1 MTAPEDPKQP
11 INGEHWLRAKELL
24 ADLSEVPQ
32 HARADWIEKAC
43 AGDPGLKAELER
55 LLALDAEANRYFDDL
70 GATLAGVDAAP
81 EQIGVYRIVGE
92 IGRGGMGTVYLG
104 ERSDGQFEQTVAIK
118 VVGDSVNER
127 MLERFREERRILA
140 QLNHPGIAHLLDGDS
155 LPDGRPYFIMEYIR
169 GRQITD
175 HADHERMDTSA
186 RLALF
191 REVCAAVAHAHR
203 NLVIHRDLKPGNVMV
218 QEGDDGQPSIKLL
231 DFGIARVMEG
241 GPGNGQETR
250 PPRPPGSSAA
260 PLPAHAMAARATTEY
275 GERLLTPRYAAPE
288 QLRGEKATTS
298 SDVYA
303 LGLLLHELLTG
314 THPFGAGIS
323 TAEEMQ
329 RAILEGS
336 PARPSRTA
344 SRMDVGTAACRASTP
359 RNLARRLRGDLDSI
373 VLKAIQ
379 PEPEHRYAS
388 VGQLA
393 DDIRRHLDGEA
404 VTARQGTAAYHAGV
418 FLRRYRYGV
427 AATVVV
433 LAASIALGSLHLG
446 RITHER
452 NLARTEA
459 AKAQQV
465 SELLVSMLE
474 SANPEQ
480 ARGEEISVREV
491 LDQASNRINAEL
503 ANQPDVHARMEA
515 IIGTVY
521 TSLGK
526 YDKADTALT
535 RALDLQRNRHGPD
548 HPEALD
554 TMQAMATLAMER
566 GKNDEAETLLR
577 EVLARRL
584 EQPRPDPMLVTS
596 AQNDLG
602 WSLARQGK
610 HEEAE
615 ELHRAALATASNT
628 PGATP
633 EALLGSRNNLAVLLV
648 GKGDFD
654 EAEKLYRQV
663 LAQQRERGPIHPDL
677 ATTLNNL
684 GVLLSKRQR
693 FKEAE
698 PPLREAVAMNR
709 KLFGDE
715 HRAVA
720 LSMTQ
725 LANVLTGQERYDEAE
740 SLYLDA
746 LAMRR
751 ATLEPGHPHI
761 ATNLNSLAGLYR
773 KQQDYAR
780 AEPLYLEAIAICSE
794 SMGAEHRWTADMIR
808 NLGEMYLLAGK
819 ASAAEERLREALRIR
834 LKNLP
839 GDHWQVA
846 DAQSLLGAALTKQ
859 GNLDAAEPLLNAG
872 YTALKQARGEQ
883 DRYTR
888 EAHERL
894 ARWRE
899 ARDAN
904 A

>member
-70 GATLAGVDAAP
+70 GATLAGVDATP

-314 THPFGAGIS
+314 THPFGAGVS
-323 TAEEMQ
+323 TAGEMQ

-336 PARPSRTA
+336 PALPSTTA
-344 SRMDVGTAACRASTP
+344 SRMDAGAAACRASTP
-359 RNLARRLRGDLDSI
+359 RKLARRLRGDLDSI

-474 SANPEQ
+474 SADPEQ

-491 LDQASNRINAEL
+491 LDQASGRIDVEL
-503 ANQPDVHARMEA
+503 ANQPDVLARMQT

-521 TSLGK
+521 THLGQ
-526 YDKADTALT
+526 YDKAETALT
-535 RALDLQRNRHGPD
+535 QALDLQRSRHGLD
-548 HPEALD
+548 HREALG
-554 TMQAMATLAMER
+554 TMQAMATLAMLR
-566 GKNDEAETLLR
+566 GDNGAAETLLQ

-584 EQPRPDPMLVTS
+584 AQPGPDPILVASTR
-596 AQNDLG
+596 NDLG
-602 WSLARQGK
+602 AALSRQGK
-610 HEEAE
+610 TDEAE
-615 ELHRAALATASNT
+615 ALARSAVAAASR
-628 PGATP
+628 AS
-633 EALLGSRNNLAVLLV
+633 EDSLALASARGNLAVLLV
-648 GKGDFD
+648 GKGEFK
-654 EAEKLYRQV
+654 EAEELYRQA
-663 LAQQRERGPIHPDL
+663 LEQQRELLGPAHPTI
-677 ATTLNNL
+677 ANTLNNL
-684 GVLLSKRQR
+684 GVLLSKKGRLP
-693 FKEAE
+693 EAE
-698 PPLREAVAMNR
+698 PLLRESLAMGR
-709 KLFGDE
+709 KLYGDQ
-715 HRAVA
+715 HPKVA
-720 LSMTQ
+720 IGMGQ
-725 LANVLTGQERYDEAE
+725 LGSTLTKQGRYDEAE
-740 SLYLDA
+740 PLYRQA
-746 LAMRR
+746 LAIRR
-751 ATLEPGHPHI
+751 ASLAPGHPHI
-761 ATNLNSLAGLYR
+761 AVSLNHLANLYR
-773 KQQDYAR
+773 EQHDFAR
-780 AEPLYLEAIAICSE
+780 AEPLYHEAIAASSV
-794 SMGAEHRWTADMIR
+794 SMGAEHDWTVAMTG
-808 NLGEMYLLAGK
+808 NLGMMYLLARRAGE
-819 ASAAEERLREALRIR
+819 AEDALREVLRIH
-834 LKNLP
+834 LKTLP
-839 GDHWQVA
+839 EDHWRVA
-846 DAQSLLGAALTKQ
+846 DAQSKIGAALVEQ
-859 GNLDAAEPLLNAG
+859 GKHDAAEPLLETG
-872 YTALKQARGEQ
+872 YIRLKQALGEE
-883 DRYTR
+883 DPHTR
-888 EAHERL
+888 EAHKRL

>member
-1 MTAPEDPKQP
+1 MT
-11 INGEHWLRAKELL
+11 GTHWLRAKELL
-24 ADLSEVPQ
+24 SELSEVPQ
-32 HARADWIEKAC
+32 HEKADRIAQAC
-43 AGDPGLKAELER
+43 AGDPGLQAELER
-55 LLALDAEANRYFDDL
+55 LMALDAEADRYFDEL
-70 GATLAGVDAAP
+70 GATLAGAHAIP

-314 THPFGAGIS
+314 THPFGAGVS
-323 TAEEMQ
+323 TAEQMQ
-329 RAILEGS
+329 EAILEGT
-336 PARPSRTA
+336 PALPSRTA
-344 SRMDVGTAACRASTP
+344 GRMDAGTAASRAGTP
-359 RNLARRLRGDLDSI
+359 RRLARQLRGDLDAI

-379 PEPEHRYAS
+379 REPEHRYAS

-404 VTARQGTAAYHAGV
+404 VTARQGSAAYHTGV
-418 FLRRYRYGV
+418 FLRRHRYGV
-427 AATVVV
+427 AAAVVV
-433 LAASIALGSLHLG
+433 VAAGIVLGSMHLG

-465 SELLVSMLE
+465 SDLLVSMLE
-474 SANPEQ
+474 SADPTQ

-491 LDQASNRINAEL
+491 LDHASARIEKEL
-503 ANQPDVHARMEA
+503 ADQPDVLARMQN

-521 TSLGK
+521 TQLGE
-526 YDKADTALT
+526 YDKAGSALSQ
-535 RALDLQRNRHGPD
+535 ALDLQRTRHGAA

-554 TMQAMATLAMER
+554 TTHAMAELAMRR
-566 GKNDEAETLLR
+566 GEFDQSEELLR
-577 EVLARRL
+577 TVLARRS
-584 EQPRPDPMLVTS
+584 EQPAVDPLLVS
-596 AQNDLG
+596 SVQSDLG
-602 WSLARQGK
+602 WILGRQGK
-610 HEEAE
+610 YDEAE
-615 ELHRAALATASNT
+615 RLVRAALATLIAT
-628 PGATP
+628 PGADP
-633 EALLGSRNNLAVLLV
+633 GAVQSSRNTLAMLLRRQ
-648 GKGDFD
+648 GEYA
-654 EAEKLYRQV
+654 EAEVLYRQL
-663 LAQQRERGPIHPDL
+663 LAQQREMLGPAHPRL
-677 ATTLNNL
+677 ASTLGNF
-684 GVLLSKRQR
+684 GILLAEWQR
-693 FKEAE
+693 PHDAE
-698 PPLREAVAMNR
+698 PLLREALAMKRELYDPN
-709 KLFGDE
+709 
-715 HRAVA
+715 HPTIA
-720 LSMTQ
+720 LG
-725 LANVLTGQERYDEAE
+725 LGEVANVLADQGRYDEAE
-740 SLYLDA
+740 PLQIQA
-746 LAMRR
+746 LAIRR
-751 ATLEPGHPHI
+751 VSLEPGHPHI
-761 ATNLNSLAGLYR
+761 AINLNSLANIYR
-773 KQQDYAR
+773 ARHEYAR
-780 AEPLYLEAIAICSE
+780 AEPLYQEAISISRD
-794 SMGAEHRWTADMIR
+794 SLGPEHARTATMIG
-808 NLGEMYLLAGK
+808 NLGKMYLLAGN
-819 ASAAEERLREALRIR
+819 ASAAEETLRAVLRIQ
-834 LKNLP
+834 LKGLP
-839 GDHWQVA
+839 EDHWEVA
-846 DAQSLLGAALTKQ
+846 DTQSMLGAALAEQ
-859 GNLDAAEPLLNAG
+859 GKADAAGPLLEAG
-872 YTALKQARGEQ
+872 YTVLKEVRGEE

-894 ARWRE
+894 TKWRE
-899 ARDAN
+899 ARDAS